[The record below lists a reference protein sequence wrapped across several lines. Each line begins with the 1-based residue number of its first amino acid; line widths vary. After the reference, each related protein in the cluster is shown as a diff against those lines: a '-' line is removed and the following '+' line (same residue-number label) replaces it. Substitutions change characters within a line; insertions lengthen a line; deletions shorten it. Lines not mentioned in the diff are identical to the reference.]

1 MKDNA
6 ISLED
11 LWVLVKRLNGDAQR
25 CLTALHETSEDDE
38 EGQAFWRR
46 MYARA
51 IFALI
56 DGATYRMTFHAYAA
70 RGRPGISFTPEELSA
85 LEGSYDFDEDLEPLA
100 PFGTTRSLEQLRFA
114 FEMFARVHGSPYL
127 LPIHHQ
133 EWGLIKEIAIIR
145 QGLLFCRE
153 PREIEVYD
161 QSVNELLF
169 GSKWLIERMLD
180 LLESCLESMLE
191 IASDSDKET
200 PEIIM

>member
-1 MKDNA
+1 MQDNT

-11 LWVLVKRLNGDAQR
+11 FWILVKRLNGDAQR
-25 CLTALHETSEDDE
+25 CLTALHGTSEDDE
-38 EGQAFWRR
+38 EGKAFWRR

-70 RGRPGISFTPEELSA
+70 RCRPDISFSPEELSA
-85 LEGSYDFDEDLEPLA
+85 LEESYDFNEDREPLA
-100 PFGTTRSLEQLRFA
+100 PFGTTRSLEQIRFA

-127 LPIHHQ
+127 LPLHEQ
-133 EWGLIKEIAIIR
+133 EWGLIKETALIR

-153 PREIEVYD
+153 PAAIEVYEGSVD
-161 QSVNELLF
+161 QLLF
-169 GSKWLIERMLD
+169 GSKWLIERMVD
-180 LLESCLESMLE
+180 LLESCLESMLD
-191 IASDSDKET
+191 IASGSDEEP